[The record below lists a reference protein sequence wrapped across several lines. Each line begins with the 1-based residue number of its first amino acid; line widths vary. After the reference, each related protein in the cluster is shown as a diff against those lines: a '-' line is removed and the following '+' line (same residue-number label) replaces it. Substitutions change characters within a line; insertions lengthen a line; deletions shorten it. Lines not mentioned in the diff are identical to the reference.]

1 MELELPVNFFAAD
14 HRVHGG
20 HKAVATMTQVAAERD
35 RANQQKDTARNDL
48 SFVDQLATLQ
58 DTVASLEREH
68 KENMAALDSMYTT
81 KLTERMQHYEKLMA
95 KQQGLIRQ
103 RLDLLQTHA
112 RLVKASNHLD

>member
-20 HKAVATMTQVAAERD
+20 HKAFATMTQVAAERD

-48 SFVDQLATLQ
+48 SFADQLAILQ

-68 KENMAALDSMYTT
+68 KENMADLDSLYTT
-81 KLTERMQHYEKLMA
+81 KLNEKIEHYEKLMA
-95 KQQGLIRQ
+95 KQQDLVRQ
-103 RLDLLQTHA
+103 RL
-112 RLVKASNHLD
+112 